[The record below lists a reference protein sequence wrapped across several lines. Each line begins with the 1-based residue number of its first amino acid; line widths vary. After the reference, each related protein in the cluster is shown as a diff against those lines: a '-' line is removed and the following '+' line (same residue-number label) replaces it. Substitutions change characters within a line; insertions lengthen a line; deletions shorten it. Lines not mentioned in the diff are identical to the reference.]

1 MAMQVTVISKALKY
15 GRRNYEVGESFD
27 MRAPDAKALTAM
39 RRVISVPVVAPRRVS
54 RVAVEEEVVESPVPA
69 HPREASGNGKARGY
83 DHPGLDES
91 GKRKYKRRDMT
102 AAE

>member
-1 MAMQVTVISKALKY
+1 MQVTVISKALKY

-39 RRVISVPVVAPRRVS
+39 QRVTPAPVAMPRRVS
-54 RVAVEEEVVESPVPA
+54 RVSEVEESIESPVPA
-69 HPREASGNGKARGY
+69 RPRETSGNGKARGY